1 MRAIVQR
8 VSRAEVRVEGKVKGK
23 IDKGILVLLGVGD
36 DDNDKDLE
44 YLAAKVANLR
54 IFEDSENKMNLS
66 VLDVKGQALVI
77 SQFTLYGDCRKGN
90 RPSYSKAARPKI
102 ALDYYEKFMN
112 LLRDKYNL
120 HVESGVFQ
128 AHMDVD
134 FVNDGPVTLLLDSK
148 KHFRFGI
155 LYFDT

>member
-148 KHFRFGI
+148 KTF
-155 LYFDT
+155 